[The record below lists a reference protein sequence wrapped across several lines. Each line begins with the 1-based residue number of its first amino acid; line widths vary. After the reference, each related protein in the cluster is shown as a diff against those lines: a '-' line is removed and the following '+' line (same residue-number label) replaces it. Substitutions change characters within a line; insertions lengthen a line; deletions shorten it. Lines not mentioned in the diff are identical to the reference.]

1 MTEINNIIYNPYDF
15 KNNVMLF
22 NNKYTYLNNNNNKY
36 DFSGNTI
43 YTPNYTPPKT
53 IQQGLKKDNEI
64 LLLQENTNYII
75 GTLTASTLLIFLVM
89 KM

>member
-1 MTEINNIIYNPYDF
+1 MSVINDPNYNPYNF
-15 KNNVMLF
+15 SENIILF
-22 NNKYTYLNNNNNKY
+22 NNKYTYLTNNQNY

-53 IQQGLKKDNEI
+53 IQQGLKKDNNI

-75 GTLTASTLLIFLVM
+75 GTLTVSTLLIFLVM
-89 KM
+89 KLQ